1 VRGKEEPPS
10 APPSF
15 PPVPAKL
22 LEAAQERKKSQS
34 SNGAGVFPVIENP
47 ENQGHEEQG
56 PETQGPQKQGP
67 EKQSLD
73 EQGHTSLQS
82 LSSSTLVLSPSPKPQ
97 IHSPLAHPSAI
108 TDRQTQPPPVPFY
121 TCYIKLARG
130 PALTSLRLKFL
141 SLQNKAELEM
151 KPIRAYASRGPSAVA
166 PPWLTGPLS
175 GSSLSVLAPLLPA
188 LGPLLGSGLPGLPQ
202 LPGGLSHFLSAQA
215 EKTRPTLEER
225 TEEESFGQPGGK
237 SANKGAAN
245 GGRLHQGVPAMPEG
259 LAQLMASMQGLKA
272 GGGHS
277 HSAEGGRLPSGIPGA
292 NAQRPPFE
300 LPGLMAAI
308 SNNQGTLPNPVT
320 DRVKDRGQ
328 SADIADTQNADEAG
342 SVKMGPGSMQ
352 STERGGP
359 DQATLEAVLRRLE
372 GLEGTCLRIE
382 RAVMGTLSSFD
393 ARLRRL
399 EAHDAAGAGSVELT
413 KGVKERDGGERGGDG
428 KETGESSM
436 VVGFTG
442 GPLVKGDGG
451 FESSGSKER
460 ILGMGSKEL
469 EDKEASMDFEA
480 DSKGG
485 AGEFDSGTVEGG
497 ESEESLLEGPE
508 KESNSAVD
516 AATFQMGLK
525 SLEKLSSE
533 TEGERPFAALRRGS
547 NTHNGA
553 RLTDPNL
560 DSLGNVLYEEG
571 RVFTQSS
578 DGGPKR
584 GGSVLDESLLSETGL
599 ESTGKLLYEEAE
611 AAAVL

>member
-1 VRGKEEPPS
+1 M
-10 APPSF
+10 
-15 PPVPAKL
+15 
-22 LEAAQERKKSQS
+22 
-34 SNGAGVFPVIENP
+34 ENP

-82 LSSSTLVLSPSPKPQ
+82 LSSSTLVLPPSPKPQ

-151 KPIRAYASRGPSAVA
+151 KPIRAYVSRGPSVVA
-166 PPWLTGPLS
+166 PPRLTGPLS
-175 GSSLSVLAPLLPA
+175 GSSLSALAPLLPA
-188 LGPLLGSGLPGLPQ
+188 LGPLLGSGLSGLPQ
-202 LPGGLSHFLSAQA
+202 LPGGFSHLLSAQA

-225 TEEESFGQPGGK
+225 TEEESSGQPGGK

-292 NAQRPPFE
+292 SAQRPPFD
-300 LPGLMAAI
+300 LAGLMAAV
-308 SNNQGTLPNPVT
+308 SNNQGTLPNRVR

-328 SADIADTQNADEAG
+328 SAGLADRQNADEAG
-342 SVKMGPGSMQ
+342 SVKMGPESLP
-352 STERGGP
+352 EGP

-382 RAVMGTLSSFD
+382 RAVMGTLSSFE

-399 EAHDAAGAGSVELT
+399 EARDAAGARSVELT
-413 KGVKERDGGERGGDG
+413 EGVKERNGGERGGNG

-436 VVGFTG
+436 VAEFTRV
-442 GPLVKGDGG
+442 PLVKGDGG
-451 FESSGSKER
+451 FESSGLKERGLGVRSKEMENGK
-460 ILGMGSKEL
+460 I
-469 EDKEASMDFEA
+469 SMLSET

-485 AGEFDSGTVEGG
+485 AGEFDSGPFEGG
-497 ESEESLLEGPE
+497 GSKESLLEGPE
-508 KESNSAVD
+508 RESNSVVD

-525 SLEKLSSE
+525 SLEKLLSE
-533 TEGERPFAALRRGS
+533 TEGERPSAALRRGS
-547 NTHNGA
+547 NAHGKA
-553 RLTDPNL
+553 RLTGPKL
-560 DSLGNVLYEEG
+560 ESLGNVQYEEG
-571 RVFTQSS
+571 RVFT
-578 DGGPKR
+578 
-584 GGSVLDESLLSETGL
+584 
-599 ESTGKLLYEEAE
+599 
-611 AAAVL
+611 